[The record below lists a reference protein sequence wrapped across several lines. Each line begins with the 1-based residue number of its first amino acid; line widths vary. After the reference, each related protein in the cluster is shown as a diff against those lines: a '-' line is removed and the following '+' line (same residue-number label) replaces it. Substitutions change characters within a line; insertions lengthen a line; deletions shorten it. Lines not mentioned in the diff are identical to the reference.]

1 MRDRFDPSQLE
12 PKNGDFADFID
23 KLNQKSAE
31 ELKALQVNDAL
42 MREHSNELQQS
53 VADAHALQRQ
63 TMETKLGQTSLGND
77 YAWGKTDQSGPVIQ
91 NLEEAFR
98 VDPTMQRT
106 PVTTR
111 RKKKSQSPIVFAI
124 FMCFGLF
131 AYGGAT
137 GQEHWVIAATAAM
150 FFLILANAVF
160 QIIRNKRR

>member
-77 YAWGKTDQSGPVIQ
+77 YAWGKTDQSRPVIQ
-91 NLEEAFR
+91 NREEAFR

-124 FMCFGLF
+124 FMCLWRGYGSRALGHCRHGCHVLSYFG
-131 AYGGAT
+131 
-137 GQEHWVIAATAAM
+137 Q
-150 FFLILANAVF
+150 
-160 QIIRNKRR
+160 RRFPNYQK